1 MLKLSNILDK
11 TGGNETCFTN
21 STNIFLFLFSANICS
36 KSTIE
41 IEKDLKYVQ
50 SLQ

>member
-21 STNIFLFLFSANICS
+21 STNIFYTYSQPTF
-36 KSTIE
+36 
-41 IEKDLKYVQ
+41 VQ
-50 SLQ
+50 SQQ